1 MRAIQIAA
9 LAAAVLL
16 LATGTMMAYER
27 AQTFNE
33 NRCWGC
39 LALNPAGTVFD
50 GFWTTYPSIY
60 GGKAGDTVSHP
71 GWIADALNHTPV
83 VMLFFWYQGCSSC
96 KELWDTMRD
105 MGTVTGGEADGD
117 ITMANV
123 TLYSIDFLGGGNQ
136 TRSQAF
142 DVYTIDRGAPT
153 TVILLRKDGAIYWY
167 AFEGATYP
175 KDKNGERMTVQ
186 ALLEEALEEA
196 RP

>member
-1 MRAIQIAA
+1 MRPLQLVA
-9 LAAAVLL
+9 LAVAGLL
-16 LATGTMMAYER
+16 LATGTLAAYET
-27 AQTFNE
+27 AQQFNE

-39 LALNPAGTVFD
+39 LALDPAGTIFD
-50 GFWTTYPSIY
+50 GFWTTYPPVY
-60 GGKAGDTVSHP
+60 GGREGENVSHP
-71 GWIADALNHTPV
+71 GWITAALNETPV

-96 KELWDTMRD
+96 KALWDKMRD
-105 MGTVTGGEADGD
+105 EGTVTGGEADGD

-142 DVYTIDRGAPT
+142 NVYTIDRGAPT
-153 TVILLRKDGAIYWY
+153 TVVLLKKDDTVVWY

-186 ALLEEALEEA
+186 MLLENAMEEA